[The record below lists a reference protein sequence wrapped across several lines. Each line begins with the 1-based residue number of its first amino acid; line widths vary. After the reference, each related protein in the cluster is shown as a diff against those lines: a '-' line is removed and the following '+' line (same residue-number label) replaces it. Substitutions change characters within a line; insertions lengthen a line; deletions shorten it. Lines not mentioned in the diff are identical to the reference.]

1 MMIIDGRPLYAAPRL
16 PNFQDQER
24 HDFMQTQLSDKKRL
38 GLYFHIPF
46 CLSKCAY
53 CDFNSSVP
61 QSAEWMNRYVSALI
75 SHMESYRTVARNYEP
90 DTVFIG
96 GGTPTVLP
104 MEELVRLIRAI
115 RKNFRLTRYA
125 EFSIEANPATVS
137 FAGLKHLNRLGVNR
151 ISFGCQS
158 IHDNELKALS
168 RRHTRKD
175 FVRSYRMARDAGFGN
190 INVDLMFGIP
200 YQTPRSLA
208 HTISFVASLNPDH
221 ISLYDLKIEPGTP
234 FYQNYDEISRVLPSE
249 DEEADMYI
257 NSVEQLR
264 NLGYRQYE
272 ISNFARRGYMCLHNM
287 KYWNCEEYLGFG
299 VSAHSYFNGNRFA
312 FTGDIERYMQ
322 GVEKKE
328 SRVNITT
335 ENEAIQERERMGEYI
350 MLRFRLTAG
359 VEEREFMRRFGFSFE
374 SLYGA
379 KLAKYIKGG
388 YVTAKNGVYALTPA
402 GMFVSNYILSDI
414 LEFEDLGRYYFGN

>member
-1 MMIIDGRPLYAAPRL
+1 
-16 PNFQDQER
+16 
-24 HDFMQTQLSDKKRL
+24 MQIQLSDKKRL

-53 CDFNSSVP
+53 CDFNSAVP
-61 QSAEWMNRYVSALI
+61 QSAEVMSHYVSALI
-75 SHMESYRTVARNYEP
+75 SHMESYRAVAKNYEP

-115 RKNFRLTRYA
+115 KKNFRLTKYA
-125 EFSIEANPATVS
+125 EFSIEANPATVT

-158 IHDNELKALS
+158 VHDNELKALS

-175 FVRSYRMARDAGFGN
+175 FVRSFRMARDAGFGN

-208 HTISFVASLNPDH
+208 HTISFAASLNPDH
-221 ISLYDLKIEPGTP
+221 ISLYDLKIEPGTR
-234 FYQNYDEISRVLPSE
+234 FYQNYDEISRLLPSE
-249 DEEADMYI
+249 DEEADMYM

-312 FTGDIERYMQ
+312 FTGDMERYMQ
-322 GVEKKE
+322 GVEKKD
-328 SRVNITT
+328 SKINITT

>member
-1 MMIIDGRPLYAAPRL
+1 MLELY
-16 PNFQDQER
+16 
-24 HDFMQTQLSDKKRL
+24 DKKRL

-46 CLSKCAY
+46 CISKCAY

-61 QSAEWMNRYVSALI
+61 QSAEVMSRYVSALI
-75 SHMESYRTVARNYEP
+75 SHMESYRAGTADYEP

-96 GGTPTVLP
+96 GGTPTSLP

-115 RKNFRLTRYA
+115 KKNFKLTRYA

-137 FAGLKHLNRLGVNR
+137 FAGLKHLRRLGVNR

-158 IHDNELKALS
+158 VHDNELKALS
-168 RRHTRKD
+168 RRHTRQE
-175 FVRSYRMARDAGFGN
+175 FVRSYRMARDAGFDN

-200 YQTPRSLA
+200 HQTMQSLA
-208 HTISFVASLNPDH
+208 HTISYIAHLKPDH

-234 FYQNYDEISRVLPSE
+234 FYRNYESISPYLPSD

-257 NSVEQLR
+257 RSVKQLR
-264 NLGYRQYE
+264 GYGYCQYE
-272 ISNFARRGYMCLHNM
+272 ISNFAKRGYMCLHNM

-312 FTGDIERYMQ
+312 FTHDIKRYME
-322 GVEKKE
+322 GVANG
-328 SRVNITT
+328 SGINITA
-335 ENEAIQERERMGEYI
+335 ENEAVEERERMGEYI
-350 MLRFRLTAG
+350 MLRLRLTSG
-359 VEEREFMRRFGFSFE
+359 IDEREFIRRFGFSFE
-374 SLYGA
+374 KLYGA

-388 YVTAKNGVYALTPA
+388 YMREKNGVYALTPE

-414 LEFEDLGRYYFGN
+414 LEFEDLGRYNFGG